1 MYMNTRKINVKLVD
15 RPATLLCSI
24 FTKLLGKRRV
34 DRNGK
39 DVWGF
44 MIRYTDKVYAMVRK
58 NIIYLTN
65 GLYRF
70 SLDVSSRTDI
80 SNDRL
85 LT

>member
-1 MYMNTRKINVKLVD
+1 MYMNTRKIKVKLVD

-58 NIIYLTN
+58 KYNISDEWFIQVLA
-65 GLYRF
+65 R
-70 SLDVSSRTDI
+70 RI
-80 SNDRL
+80 IADRYK
-85 LT
+85 